1 MLCVCRPYESLREL
15 RHFQLSELDF
25 GALGLQS
32 DLAFGHR
39 APNAVVDEVAVHPGI
54 SDEDLETAENEYLS
68 NKADTREF
76 LEYKRRRRRELREHV
91 FSYLI
96 VNAMLVAVNWISSGK
111 LTWAVWPILG
121 WGVGLAFHAWATLN
135 SDSESFQEE
144 FEQFRRKQAR
154 RDQDRSV

>member
-1 MLCVCRPYESLREL
+1 MEPMAEEIER
-15 RHFQLSELDF
+15 LS
-25 GALGLQS
+25 S
-32 DLAFGHR
+32 DED
-39 APNAVVDEVAVHPGI
+39 VDEILKLALRRQDGSDQDLRGRLAVAAQELGI

-76 LEYKRRRRRELREHV
+76 IEYKRRRRRELREHV
-91 FSYLI
+91 FSYVI

-135 SDSESFQEE
+135 SDSESFQDE

>member
-1 MLCVCRPYESLREL
+1 MEPMAEEIER
-15 RHFQLSELDF
+15 LS
-25 GALGLQS
+25 S
-32 DLAFGHR
+32 DED
-39 APNAVVDEVAVHPGI
+39 VDEILKLALRRQDGSDQDLRGRLAVAAQELGI

-135 SDSESFQEE
+135 SDSESFQDE

>member
-1 MLCVCRPYESLREL
+1 MEPMAEEIER
-15 RHFQLSELDF
+15 LS
-25 GALGLQS
+25 S
-32 DLAFGHR
+32 DED
-39 APNAVVDEVAVHPGI
+39 VDEILKLALRRQDGSDQDLRGRLAVAAQELGI

-91 FSYLI
+91 FSYVI

>member
-1 MLCVCRPYESLREL
+1 MEPMAEEIER
-15 RHFQLSELDF
+15 LS
-25 GALGLQS
+25 S
-32 DLAFGHR
+32 DED
-39 APNAVVDEVAVHPGI
+39 VDEILKLALRRQDGSDQDLRGRLAVAAQELGI

-91 FSYLI
+91 FSYVI

-135 SDSESFQEE
+135 SDSESFQDE